1 MFVVRGR
8 FQFSLAVSLFS
19 FMYASY
25 SELTVKNGNSERKCL
40 CMSKDLKIELDVTV
54 GKIR

>member
-1 MFVVRGR
+1 MGGVGEEISEKFWERREHSWRGMFVVRGR

-25 SELTVKNGNSERKCL
+25 SELTVKNGN
-40 CMSKDLKIELDVTV
+40 
-54 GKIR
+54 